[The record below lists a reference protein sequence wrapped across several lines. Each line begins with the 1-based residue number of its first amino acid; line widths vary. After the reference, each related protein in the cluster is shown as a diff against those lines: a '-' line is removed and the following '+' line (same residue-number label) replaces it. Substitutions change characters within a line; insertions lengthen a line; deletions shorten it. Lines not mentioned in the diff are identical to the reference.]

1 MTKPAIIIVA
11 LLTMNAAAQSQTT
24 GDQWIGLCAKG
35 VSALE
40 RASCESY
47 ARGVADAVLVVQRF
61 STDMPPICIPPG
73 ATGSD
78 LARPALPGGA
88 ACGRT
93 QSCGLRSADGC
104 LPRSVS
110 LPAKIGPTRRHC

>member
-11 LLTMNAAAQSQTT
+11 LLTMNVAAQSQTT
-24 GDQWIGLCAKG
+24 GDQWITLCAKG

-78 LARPALPGGA
+78 LAALALPYLEGQPADARKVVASALLMDAFRA
-88 ACGRT
+88 AFPCQR
-93 QSCGLRSADGC
+93 
-104 LPRSVS
+104 
-110 LPAKIGPTRRHC
+110 K

>member
-11 LLTMNAAAQSQTT
+11 LLTMNSAAQSQTT
-24 GDQWIGLCAKG
+24 GDQWIALCAKG

-78 LARPALPGGA
+78 LTALALPYLEGQPADARKVVASALLMDAFRA
-88 ACGRT
+88 AFPCQR
-93 QSCGLRSADGC
+93 
-104 LPRSVS
+104 
-110 LPAKIGPTRRHC
+110 K